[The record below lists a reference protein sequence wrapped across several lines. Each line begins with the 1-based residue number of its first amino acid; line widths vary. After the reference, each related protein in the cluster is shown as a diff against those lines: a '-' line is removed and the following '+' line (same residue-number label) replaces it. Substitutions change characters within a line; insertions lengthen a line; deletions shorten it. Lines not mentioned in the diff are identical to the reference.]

1 MFVFVHSA
9 AVRYLGTTGENYSGQ
24 LELLKHTKNVVTF
37 KRRLGLL
44 SKLYHLASALFFFPV
59 LTYARWDRQVLHL
72 TVFKNLNDARGL

>member
-37 KRRLGLL
+37 KRRLDLL
-44 SKLYHLASALFFFPV
+44 SKLYHLASALFFFSCAH
-59 LTYARWDRQVLHL
+59 LRQVGQAGVALDS
-72 TVFKNLNDARGL
+72 V